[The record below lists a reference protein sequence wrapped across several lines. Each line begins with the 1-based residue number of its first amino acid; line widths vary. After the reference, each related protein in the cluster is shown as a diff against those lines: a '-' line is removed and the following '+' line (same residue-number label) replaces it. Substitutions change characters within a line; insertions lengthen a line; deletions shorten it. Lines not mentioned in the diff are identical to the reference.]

1 MNFHY
6 IDSNLALAE
15 FCASIADC
23 KLCAIDTEFVREKT
37 YFPLLALIQLAT
49 ESDQACIDPIAIDD
63 FSPLIEVFNNPDM
76 LKILHSPSQ
85 DLELFQ
91 HNFQVLPAPLFDT
104 QLAAAVLGYA
114 NQIGY
119 ADLVNRVCG
128 VPLEK
133 KYTRT
138 DWSRRPLSE
147 GELDYAMDDVR
158 YLIEIYQSLTAE
170 LEQRQRLAWIDADLR
185 QMADPQSY
193 QVDFENLW
201 KKLRGV
207 MKLKGAAL
215 NAADQLCRWRERV
228 AIDKNRPRRWIM
240 KDEDIIDI
248 ARFKPGSLKELQQI
262 GALSADYIK
271 KNGQAILQVLEQ
283 AAAMDPSQYPKHE
296 AFTRLNNQQQA
307 LADCL
312 MAISKDITERNQ
324 IALASVAGKK
334 DIDKLVVGKT
344 DNKLMSGWRHEML
357 GQHLSRFLQGEIA
370 VTCQDGKLDYQESR

>member
-6 IDSNLALAE
+6 IDSNLALSE

-23 KLCAIDTEFVREKT
+23 RLCAIDTEFVREKT

-49 ESDQACIDPIAIDD
+49 ESDQACIDPIAVDD

-85 DLELFQ
+85 DLELF
-91 HNFQVLPAPLFDT
+91 HYNFKSLPVPLFDT

-119 ADLVNRVCG
+119 ADLVSRVCG
-128 VPLEK
+128 VQLEK

-158 YLIEIYQSLTAE
+158 YLIQLYQSLTAE
-170 LEQRQRLAWIDADLR
+170 LEQRERLAWIDADLR

-193 QVDFENLW
+193 QVDFASLW

-215 NAADQLCRWRERV
+215 NAADQLCRWREQV

-248 ARFKPGSLKELQQI
+248 ARFKPASLKELQQI

-271 KNGQAILQVLEQ
+271 KNGQAILQVLER

-334 DIDKLVVGKT
+334 DIDKLVVGKAE
-344 DNKLMSGWRHEML
+344 NKLMSGWRYEML
-357 GQHLSRFLQGEIA
+357 GQHLTHFLQGKLA
-370 VTCQDGKLDYQESR
+370 VTCQDGKLDYSES

>member
-6 IDSNLALAE
+6 IESNLALAE

-37 YFPLLALIQLAT
+37 YYPLLALIQIAT
-49 ESDQACIDPIAIDD
+49 ETDQACIDPLKIDD
-63 FSPLIEVFNNPDM
+63 FSPLLQIFGNHGMV
-76 LKILHSPSQ
+76 KILHSPSQ
-85 DLELFQ
+85 DLELFE
-91 HNFQVLPAPLFDT
+91 HNFATLPDPVFDT

-119 ADLVNRVCG
+119 ADLVNRISKVQ
-128 VPLEK
+128 LEK

-158 YLIEIYQSLTAE
+158 YLLTLYEELTAQ
-170 LEQRQRLAWIDADLR
+170 LQQRGRESWIEADLR
-185 QMADPQSY
+185 KLSDPQNY
-193 QVDFENLW
+193 QVDFANLW

-215 NAADQLCRWRERV
+215 NVADQLCRWREQV

-248 ARFKPGSLKELQQI
+248 ARFKPGSLRDLQQI

-271 KNGQAILQVLEQ
+271 KNGEAILQVLEQ
-283 AAAMDPSQYPKHE
+283 ARAMDAAQYPKHDE
-296 AFTRLNNQQQA
+296 FTRLDNRQQA
-307 LADCL
+307 VADCL
-312 MAISKDITERNQ
+312 MAIAKEIAERNQ
-324 IALASVAGKK
+324 IALSSVLSKK
-334 DIDKLVVGKT
+334 DIDKLVAGNRK
-344 DNKLMSGWRHEML
+344 NKLMQGWRYEML
-357 GQHLSRFLQGEIA
+357 GQQLSRFLDGELA
-370 VTCQDGKLDYQESR
+370 VSCKRGKLELKE